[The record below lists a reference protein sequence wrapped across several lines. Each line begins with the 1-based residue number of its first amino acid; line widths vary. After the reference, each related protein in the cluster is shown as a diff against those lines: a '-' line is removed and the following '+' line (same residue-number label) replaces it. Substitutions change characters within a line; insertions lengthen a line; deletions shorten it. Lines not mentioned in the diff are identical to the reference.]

1 FLLVEWVG
9 HDTKQFSVVKVSD
22 LVDGNLRTNPSKAV
36 GSITMCQWGRNKEFK
51 AKVLKI
57 GKEKDLDNEADALA
71 EREWKQDDRIT
82 INGKCAPK
90 KVPKRNRKPKLPS
103 ASTRTLDSVLATFDE
118 SMEYEDPTQN
128 EVLSGSNQG
137 REERIDV
144 VIPETESEVHENCM
158 NDETEQA
165 RVNVVTGDIAE
176 SETVDY
182 KAKYKQLK
190 IKYKDLKNRFRALKN
205 ETGSETMVE
214 IYPSSGVL
222 MKKGDLDAIKLLSN
236 QMTVLARNMFR
247 SIFTPEELASHS
259 LYGKSCNANKT
270 QVPLPA
276 IDCVKRDAV
285 IKFVLEEY
293 NLSGTVLGND
303 KVERARQKAA
313 KREIVKSLSDF
324 LREETRK
331 SKV

>member
-1 FLLVEWVG
+1 SSHSVSKILTIFQNELLVKWVG

-71 EREWKQDDRIT
+71 EREWKKDERST
-82 INGKCAPK
+82 INDKCAK
-90 KVPKRNRKPKLPS
+90 ESTKRNRKPKLPS
-103 ASTRTLDSVLATFDE
+103 AATRTLDSVLATFDE
-118 SMEYEDPTQN
+118 SMEYEDPAQN
-128 EVLSGSNQG
+128 EVLLGSNQG
-137 REERIDV
+137 RNERIDV
-144 VIPETESEVHENCM
+144 VIPETESDVHENCM

-190 IKYKDLKNRFRALKN
+190 IKYKDLK
-205 ETGSETMVE
+205 TVIVE

-293 NLSGTVLGND
+293 NLSGTVWAMT
-303 KVERARQKAA
+303 K
-313 KREIVKSLSDF
+313 
-324 LREETRK
+324 
-331 SKV
+331 

>member
-1 FLLVEWVG
+1 MSWVG

-57 GKEKDLDNEADALA
+57 
-71 EREWKQDDRIT
+71 
-82 INGKCAPK
+82 APK

-103 ASTRTLDSVLATFDE
+103 AATRTLDSVLATFDE
-118 SMEYEDPTQN
+118 SMEYEDPAQN
-128 EVLSGSNQG
+128 EVLSGSNQI
-137 REERIDV
+137 RKERIDV
-144 VIPETESEVHENCM
+144 VIPETESDVHENCM
-158 NDETEQA
+158 NDEIEQA
-165 RVNVVTGDIAE
+165 HVNVVTGDIAE

-190 IKYKDLKNRFRALKN
+190 IKYKDLKTRYRALKN

-236 QMTVLARNMFR
+236 QMNVLARK
-247 SIFTPEELASHS
+247 I
-259 LYGKSCNANKT
+259 C
-270 QVPLPA
+270 
-276 IDCVKRDAV
+276 
-285 IKFVLEEY
+285 FVL
-293 NLSGTVLGND
+293 
-303 KVERARQKAA
+303 
-313 KREIVKSLSDF
+313 F
-324 LREETRK
+324 LLRRN
-331 SKV
+331 